1 MLQSIRDGAQTWVA
15 WIIVL
20 FIVLVFALWGIQDY
34 LGGGQKVDVA
44 EVEGVAISEQDFQR
58 QFKVYRD
65 QQRQQLSRVLGN
77 DINNPLYKQLLNE
90 PVMRK
95 RVLEGMIQSRLMTIA
110 ALDAG
115 LRVSDETLNDVIR
128 AIPAFQRNGQ
138 FDADTYAQQLRYQGM
153 STRGFKARL
162 EQDEIN
168 RQFQEV
174 ISENTFVT
182 PQQVDAWLVL
192 QNQQRTLSTLSFNA
206 EALRHEAKIDDD
218 KIKAY
223 YDKNIAQF
231 MTDEQISIEYVEFSA
246 DQFSSQINVS
256 EEILREWYEGHVEDY
271 AIADE
276 RVQRDSLLAARK
288 RALAGE
294 DFASL
299 AKEISEDKSS
309 AENGGDIGLLTRNVM
324 EPAFDEALFAMKKGE
339 VSEPVRT
346 SFGLHLL
353 KLVDIKGEE
362 RQVSHILLNVDD
374 KKLRTRSFDEVRAE
388 LEADYRAREAE
399 RLFAEQYELLN
410 NLSYEQPT
418 TLIPVATELKLEL
431 KSTGLFTRLKGEGI
445 AGNPAVL
452 NAAFAED
459 VLAGNNSEPLEM
471 GDDNV
476 IVLRMKE
483 HKPAEAKP
491 LEDVNEVIIERL
503 LADATQNIAREK
515 GEAVLNKL
523 KAGSAQSDVASES
536 KLSWSTAESIS
547 RDAGQIQRSVVNAL
561 FAMPQPLADK
571 PNYVGVALPNGDY
584 TVIAFSAVT
593 EFDPLT
599 ADSANRKTAKRQLE
613 ASMAESLL
621 SALRADLRQTADVEI
636 FHKNLN
642 ETTN

>member
-44 EVEGVAISEQDFQR
+44 EVEGVAISDQDFQR
-58 QFKVYRD
+58 QFRVYRD

-90 PVMRK
+90 PAMRK

-115 LRVSDETLNDVIR
+115 LRVSDETLNDIIR
-128 AIPAFQRNGQ
+128 AIPAFQRGGQ
-138 FDADTYAQQLRYQGM
+138 FDTDTYAQQLRYQGM

-174 ISENTFVT
+174 ISGSMFVT

-192 QNQQRTLSTLSFNA
+192 QNQQRTLSTLSFSA
-206 EALRHEAKIDDD
+206 EDLRHEAKIDDD
-218 KIKAY
+218 KIRAY
-223 YDKNIAQF
+223 YDNNIAQF
-231 MTDEQISIEYVEFSA
+231 MTDEQLSIEYVEFSA
-246 DQFSSQINVS
+246 DQLSGQIKLS
-256 EEILREWYEGHVEDY
+256 EETLREWYAGHVEDY
-271 AIADE
+271 AVADE
-276 RVQRDSLLAARK
+276 RAQRDVLLAVRK

-294 DFASL
+294 DFAVL
-299 AKEISEDKSS
+299 AKEVSEDKSS

-324 EPAFDEALFAMKKGE
+324 EPAFDEALFSMKKGD

-346 SFGLHLL
+346 SFGLHLI
-353 KLVDIKGEE
+353 KLTDIKGEE

-374 KKLRTRSFDEVRAE
+374 KKLRTRSFDEVRKE
-388 LEADYRAREAE
+388 LEVDYRARESE

-418 TLIPVATELKLEL
+418 TLEPVATELKLEL
-431 KSTGLFTRLKGEGI
+431 KSTGLFTRQKGEGI
-445 AGNPAVL
+445 AANPAVL

-459 VLAGNNSEPLEM
+459 VLAGNNSEPLEI
-471 GDDNV
+471 GEEKV
-476 IVLRMKE
+476 IVLRVKE
-483 HKPAEAKP
+483 HKPAEARP
-491 LEDVNEVIIERL
+491 QEEVNEMIIERL
-503 LADATQNIAREK
+503 LSEATQKIAREK
-515 GEAVLNKL
+515 GEEVLNKL
-523 KAGSAQSDVASES
+523 KSGTAQSEVASEF
-536 KLSWSTAESIS
+536 KLNWSAAESIT
-547 RDAGQIQRSVVNAL
+547 RDAGQVQRGVVNAL
-561 FAMPQPLADK
+561 FAMPHPLADK
-571 PNYVGVALPNGDY
+571 PNFTGVVLPNGDY
-584 TVIAFSAVT
+584 SVIAFSAVT
-593 EFDPLT
+593 EFDPST
-599 ADSANRKTAKRQLE
+599 VDSAKHQTAKRQLE
-613 ASMAESLL
+613 ASTAESLL
-621 SALRADLRQTADVEI
+621 SALRADLRQSADVTI